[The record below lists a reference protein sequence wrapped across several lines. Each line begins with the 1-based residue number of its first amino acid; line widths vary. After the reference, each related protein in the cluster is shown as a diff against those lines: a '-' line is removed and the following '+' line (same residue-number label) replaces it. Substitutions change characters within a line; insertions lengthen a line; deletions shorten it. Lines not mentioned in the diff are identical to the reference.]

1 MRAKSGKSLARFFP
15 EMVALLTKL
24 DPPEFVLDGELLI
37 AQGGTPSFDA
47 LQMRLHPAESRI
59 RRLAAETPAT
69 LVLFDRLAGPSGILL
84 DSPLVNCREALEEF
98 YDRNLTPGV
107 KLSPFTRER
116 RLAQSWLTA
125 SGGAIDGV
133 VSKRLDGVYT
143 PGRRTMLKVKC
154 LRTSDCVVGG
164 FRYLEREHLV
174 GSLLLG
180 LYNRQGELDHVGF
193 TSAIAAND
201 REALTERLQSLAK
214 PPGFTGKAPGG
225 PSRWAIRRS
234 TEWVPL
240 KPVLVAEVQYD
251 QITSGRFR
259 HGTKFLRWR
268 PDKAPSQCT
277 FDQLEHGE
285 GPFQGWF
292 A

>member
-1 MRAKSGKSLARFFP
+1 
-15 EMVALLTKL
+15 
-24 DPPEFVLDGELLI
+24 
-37 AQGGTPSFDA
+37 
-47 LQMRLHPAESRI
+47 PAESRI

-69 LVLFDRLAGPSGILL
+69 LILFDQLAGPSGILL
-84 DSPLVNCREALEEF
+84 DSPLVNRREALEEF
-98 YDRNLTPGV
+98 YRRNLAPQL
-107 KLSPFTRER
+107 KLSPFTHER
-116 RLAQSWLTA
+116 RTAQSWLKT

-133 VSKRLDGVYT
+133 VCKRLDGVYT

-154 LRTSDCVVGG
+154 LRTADCVVGG

-193 TSAIAAND
+193 TSAIAAAD

-225 PSRWAIRRS
+225 PSRWATGRS

-251 QITSGRFR
+251 QITGGRFR

-268 PDKAPSQCT
+268 PDKAPKSCT
-277 FDQLEHGE
+277 LASVIGQDQPQHGTISGAPDE
-285 GPFQGWF
+285 LFCTVLSR
-292 A
+292 